1 MKDRLKRQVEFIVE
15 VDKLKGILRK
25 NRITVDDRRE
35 NDAEHSWHLSM
46 MAPLLVEY
54 VPEDVNLLKVFK
66 MLVIHDL
73 VEIDAGDTFAFDEKG
88 YVGKFD
94 RELEAAKRIFG
105 ILPEDQCKELLELWH
120 EFEDG
125 TTIEGKYAASIDKI
139 QPFILNSHTGG
150 RSWKENNVTKTQ
162 VLKRMNII
170 KETSDELWN
179 YFLEL
184 LDCAIAKGL
193 ILNK

>member
-1 MKDRLKRQVEFIVE
+1 MDRLKKQVEFIME
-15 VDKLKGILRK
+15 VDKLKGIMRRS
-25 NRITVDDRRE
+25 RITVDDRRE
-35 NDAEHSWHLSM
+35 NDAEHSWHLAM

-54 VPEDVNLLKVFK
+54 VPEEVDLLKVFK

-73 VEIDAGDTFAFDEKG
+73 VEIDAGDTFAFDEIG

-105 ILPEDQCKELLELWH
+105 ILPDDQSKELLDLWH

-125 TTIEGKYAASIDKI
+125 TSIEGKYAAVIDKM

-170 KETSDELWN
+170 QQVSDELWN

-184 LDCAIAKGL
+184 LDSAIAKGL
-193 ILNK
+193 ILDK

>member
-1 MKDRLKRQVEFIVE
+1 MKDRIKKQVEFIME

-54 VPEDVNLLKVFK
+54 VREEVDLLKVFK

-73 VEIDAGDTFAFDEKG
+73 VEIDAGDTFAFDEKA

-105 ILPEDQCKELLELWH
+105 ILPEDQSKELLELWH
-120 EFEDG
+120 EFEEG
-125 TTIEGKYAASIDKI
+125 NTI
-139 QPFILNSHTGG
+139 
-150 RSWKENNVTKTQ
+150 
-162 VLKRMNII
+162 
-170 KETSDELWN
+170 
-179 YFLEL
+179 
-184 LDCAIAKGL
+184 
-193 ILNK
+193 

>member
-1 MKDRLKRQVEFIVE
+1 MRDRLKNQIEFIME
-15 VDKLKGILRK
+15 VDKLKGIMRK
-25 NRITVDDRRE
+25 NRITVDDRTE
-35 NDAEHSWHLSM
+35 NDAEHSWHLAM

-54 VPEDVNLLKVFK
+54 VPEEVDLLKVFK

-88 YVGKFD
+88 YVGKFE

-105 ILPEDQCKELLELWH
+105 ILPEDQSKELLDLWL
-120 EFEDG
+120 EFEEG
-125 TTIEGKYAASIDKI
+125 NSIEGKYASAIDKI

-150 RSWKENNVTKTQ
+150 RSWTENNVTKTQ
-162 VLKRMNII
+162 VLKRMKII
-170 KETSDELWN
+170 KDASEELWN

-184 LDCAIAKGL
+184 LDSAIAKGL
-193 ILNK
+193 ILDK

>member
-1 MKDRLKRQVEFIVE
+1 MQNRLKKQIEFIME

-35 NDAEHSWHLSM
+35 NDAEHSWHLSI

-54 VPEDVNLLKVFK
+54 VPDDVNLLKVFK

-105 ILPEDQCKELLELWH
+105 ILPEDQSKELLVLWH
-120 EFEDG
+120 EFENG
-125 TTIEGKYAASIDKI
+125 TTIEGKYAASIDKM

-150 RSWKENNVTKTQ
+150 RSWKENN
-162 VLKRMNII
+162 
-170 KETSDELWN
+170 
-179 YFLEL
+179 
-184 LDCAIAKGL
+184 
-193 ILNK
+193 

>member
-1 MKDRLKRQVEFIVE
+1 MDRLKKQVEFIME
-15 VDKLKGILRK
+15 VDKLKGIMRRS
-25 NRITVDDRRE
+25 RITVDDRRE
-35 NDAEHSWHLSM
+35 NDAEHSWHLTM

-54 VPEDVNLLKVFK
+54 VPEEVDLLKVFK

-73 VEIDAGDTFAFDEKG
+73 VEIDAGDTFAFDEIG

-105 ILPEDQCKELLELWH
+105 ILPDDQSKELLDLWH

-125 TTIEGKYAASIDKI
+125 TSIEGKYAAVIDKM

-170 KETSDELWN
+170 HQVSDELWN

-184 LDCAIAKGL
+184 LDSAIAKGL
-193 ILNK
+193 ILDK